1 MLGGKRMAMIKCPGC
16 GQEVS
21 EKAKKC
27 PNCGHRFAK
36 KIPKKIIVI
45 LAVIAICILTIVS
58 IVAVVKQNEKKKQE
72 EIQAQIQTCLD
83 NIQQYYAS
91 GEFAKIFDELNELDR
106 LGYDTKKQREIAEYD
121 QKVYYTAKKFYDTL
135 KSVDN
140 KLHNGSFASL
150 RNLMDELKTPMS
162 EMDAVEINKDSKL
175 GCYIQSVINDTM
187 YDGLRDTYVN
197 GHTYDDVLDGWLTQ
211 DVYKTAIEIYT
222 ETLVRHNFP
231 YGG

>member
-1 MLGGKRMAMIKCPGC
+1 MAMIKCPGC

-45 LAVIAICILTIVS
+45 LAAMAICILAIVS
-58 IVAVVKQNEKKKQE
+58 IVTAVKQNEKKKQE

-106 LGYDTKKQREIAEYD
+106 LGYDTKKQREIVEYD
-121 QKVYYTAKKFYDTL
+121 QIVYYTAKKFNDAL
-135 KSVDN
+135 KKVDEELDN
-140 KLHNGSFASL
+140 NSFLSL
-150 RNLMDELKTPMS
+150 RGLMNGLKTPMN
-162 EMDAVEINKDSKL
+162 DLDNLEINKDSKI
-175 GCYIQSVINDTM
+175 GTYINSMRNDVM
-187 YDGLRDTYVN
+187 YSSGLKDTVEN
-197 GHTYDDVLDGWLTQ
+197 DEYDLDNWLTQ
-211 DVYKTAIEIYT
+211 SIYVEIIKTYT
-222 ETLVRHNFP
+222 ENLLKAHKFP

>member
-1 MLGGKRMAMIKCPGC
+1 MKRGKRMAMIKCPGC

-45 LAVIAICILTIVS
+45 LAAMAICILAIVS
-58 IVAVVKQNEKKKQE
+58 IVTAVKQNEKKKQE

-106 LGYDTKKQREIAEYD
+106 LGYDTKKQREIVEYD
-121 QKVYYTAKKFYDTL
+121 QIVYYTAKKFNDAL
-135 KSVDN
+135 KKVDEELDN
-140 KLHNGSFASL
+140 NSFLSL
-150 RNLMDELKTPMS
+150 RGLMNGLKTPMN
-162 EMDAVEINKDSKL
+162 DLDNLEINKDSKI
-175 GCYIQSVINDTM
+175 GTYINSMRNDVM
-187 YDGLRDTYVN
+187 YSSGLKDTVEN
-197 GHTYDDVLDGWLTQ
+197 DEYDLDNWLTQ
-211 DVYKTAIEIYT
+211 SIYVEIIKTYT
-222 ETLVRHNFP
+222 ENLLKAHKFP

>member
-1 MLGGKRMAMIKCPGC
+1 MLGGKHMAMIKCPGC

-45 LAVIAICILTIVS
+45 LLVIVICILAMVS
-58 IVAVVKQNEKKKQE
+58 ILTVVKQNEKKKQE
-72 EIQAQIQTCLD
+72 EVQAQIQTCLD

-91 GEFAKIFDELNELDR
+91 GEFAKIFDEFNELDR

-121 QKVYYTAKKFYDTL
+121 QKVYYTAKKFNDALKKADEELGNKSFLTL
-135 KSVDN
+135 RG
-140 KLHNGSFASL
+140 LMNG
-150 RNLMDELKTPMS
+150 LKTSMN
-162 EMDAVEINKDSKL
+162 DLDNLEINKDSQI
-175 GCYIQSVINDTM
+175 GTYINSMRNDVM
-187 YDGLRDTYVN
+187 YSSGLKDTVEN
-197 GHTYDDVLDGWLTQ
+197 DEYDLDNWLTQ
-211 DVYKTAIEIYT
+211 SMYVEVIKTYT
-222 ETLVRHNFP
+222 ENLLKAHKFP